1 MEILAPAG
9 TYEALVS
16 GVNAGAD
23 AIYIGGGKFGA
34 RAAASNTDEDII
46 KGIHYAHHFGVKVY
60 MTVNT
65 LLKEEEMGE
74 LVEYLTPF
82 YMAGIDAFIVQDLGV
97 LKCIHTHFKNVEIH
111 ASTQMSLTGKEAVR
125 ELMKYGLTRVV
136 PARET
141 SLKEIN
147 EIYRETGIEI
157 ESFVHGA
164 LCYAYSGQ
172 CLMSSMIG
180 GRSGNRG
187 RCAQTCRLNYDLY
200 EGFEKDKSTKKMNME
215 HEVTLLSC
223 KDLCALDILPDMA
236 EAGVYSLK
244 IEGRMKSPRYTAGVV
259 SIWRKY
265 VDLYL
270 TYGRE
275 GYYVEQEDRKL
286 LLDLFNRGGQ
296 TEGYYKKHN
305 GKDMMALEKKP
316 AFRIANEEY
325 NAYLDEA
332 YVNHLKKIKLHASFY
347 AKKKERLCLCLESE
361 RGERLE
367 TFGLIPEEALKKETT
382 KEDIEDKLKK
392 TGGTLYEFSKIDIY
406 LDGGLFIPVKF
417 INELRREALES
428 FSRMLLEPFY
438 KDREVILDE
447 DDKNIIHSD
456 NSLVSSRKFSDNLS
470 NKNKKLHL
478 LLETKEQ
485 VETVLEISKE
495 YSEYIA
501 EVSFEADTM
510 DPAQWKYFIE
520 AFNKADIDVNLYL
533 PHIFR
538 EEARRF
544 FKEYKIYIK
553 EAGFSNFI
561 YRNLEEMFYIKEHF
575 SDLQIGAIADYTL
588 YGMNQNAQDMLTEF
602 GFKRQML
609 PLELNLKELRKIETR
624 RKEVLT
630 YGRIPMMV
638 SAQCVRKN
646 TVGCNHKSSTYSL
659 KDRQNEMM
667 PVKTRCTF
675 CYNTIYNSKPLY
687 TIGIENDIERLQ
699 AGIYRLWFTTEEER
713 QCKDII
719 KEYIRALILHEK
731 IEYPLLSDFTRGHF
745 RRGIE

>member
-9 TYEALVS
+9 TYEALVA

-46 KGIHYAHHFGVKVY
+46 KGIYYAHHFGVKVY

-74 LVEYLTPF
+74 LIEYLTPF

-97 LKCIHTHFKNVEIH
+97 LKCIHTHFKNIEIH
-111 ASTQMSLTGKEAVR
+111 ASTQMSLTGKEAVK

-136 PARET
+136 PAREA
-141 SLKEIN
+141 SLREIAA
-147 EIYRETGIEI
+147 IYRETGIEI

-200 EGFEKDKSTKKMNME
+200 EDFKDNGKERKLNAAN
-215 HEVTLLSC
+215 EVTLLSC

-325 NAYLDEA
+325 NAYLDETF
-332 YVNHLKKIKLHASFY
+332 VNHIKKIDLHASLY
-347 AKKKERLCLCLESE
+347 VKTGERLCLVLESKE
-361 RGERLE
+361 GKRLE

-382 KEDIEDKLKK
+382 REDIEDKLKK
-392 TGGTLYEFSKIDIY
+392 TGGTLYEFGKIDIY
-406 LDGGLFIPVKF
+406 LDNGLFIPVKF
-417 INELRREALES
+417 INELRREALDS
-428 FSRMLLEPFY
+428 FSTMLLEPSY
-438 KDREVILDE
+438 KGREVILHE
-447 DDKNIIHSD
+447 DDKHITHSD
-456 NSLVSSRKFSDNLS
+456 DKAALSERFQSNLHD
-470 NKNKKLHL
+470 KNKKLHL

-485 VETVLEISKE
+485 VEAALELSKE
-495 YSEYIA
+495 YGEYIA

-510 DPAQWKYFIE
+510 EPVQWKYFTE
-520 AFNKADIDVNLYL
+520 VFSKADIDVNLYL

-538 EEARRF
+538 EEAGSF
-544 FKEYKIYIK
+544 FEKNQIYIK
-553 EAGFSNFI
+553 EAGFSNLI
-561 YRNLEEMFYIKEHF
+561 YRNLEEVFYIQEHF
-575 SDLQIGAIADYTL
+575 ADMKVGAIADYTL
-588 YGMNQNAQDMLTEF
+588 YGMNRHAQEMLAGF
-602 GFKRQML
+602 GFHRQML
-609 PLELNLKELRKIETR
+609 PLELNLKELRKIDTKG
-624 RKEVLT
+624 KEVLA

-659 KDRQNEMM
+659 KDRQNERM

-687 TIGIENDIERLQ
+687 TIGMEKDIERLQ
-699 AGIYRLWFTTEEER
+699 AGIYRLWFTTEDAR

-719 KEYIRALILHEK
+719 KEYIRAFIRHEK
-731 IEYPLLSDFTRGHF
+731 IEYPLLGDFTRGHF